1 MFSRFLAGQ
10 LSRPSRVI
18 GPLVLAPLWNRRNQA
33 LNDDALRL
41 LALRMDD
48 RVLEIGFGGGYL
60 LGRVLKS
67 VTTGS
72 VAGIDA
78 SAAMTDYCLGR
89 FRNEVQEGRLDLTC
103 ASAESIP
110 YPADHFGKV
119 FSVNSLFYWPDV
131 ARGIRE
137 CWRVTRAGGTLVLV
151 FTSSRSLEGRSFA
164 QHGLAL
170 LDGPEVSEMMRTVGF
185 EVSVVEEGCDRHRRY
200 WCVAGTKA
208 AVRE

>member
-33 LNDDALRL
+33 LNDQALRL

-48 RVLEIGFGGGYL
+48 
-60 LGRVLKS
+60 
-67 VTTGS
+67 T
-72 VAGIDA
+72 DA

-89 FRNEVQEGRLDLTC
+89 FRREVQEGRLGLTC
-103 ASAESIP
+103 ASAGSIP

-131 ARGIRE
+131 AHGIRE

-164 QHGLAL
+164 AW
-170 LDGPEVSEMMRTVGF
+170 PMCST
-185 EVSVVEEGCDRHRRY
+185 
-200 WCVAGTKA
+200 GT
-208 AVRE
+208 